1 MLRTTHCQFCSIV
14 PPYLLLKL
22 AEESAD
28 PEVRE
33 QAIATLQ
40 FTRQARVQRVAMAS
54 NLSVTPAPAAAPAV
68 KKRRIFDCENSNDL
82 LRTHVRKEGDAETAD
97 IAVNEAYD
105 YSGITWD
112 FFNMLA
118 GRNSIDGNGLPMTSS
133 VHYSA
138 NGKGFDNAFWN
149 GSQMIYG
156 DGGKIFHRLTQSLD
170 VVAHELT
177 HGITQ
182 YSAGLPYENQSG
194 ALNEHFSDV
203 FGVVV
208 RQWHEKEADPKT
220 AGWLVGEGLM
230 LAGSHYALR
239 SLKAPGT
246 AFPGDIQPDHMSKY
260 KKLANNELEDYG
272 GVHINSGI
280 PNRAFY
286 LAAVALGGPSW
297 ETAANIW
304 YKTLTQRL
312 KGTSSFEKCAYE
324 TISVARDFFD
334 DATAAKVAKAWLDVG
349 VISGTEGPVA
359 SLSMPVV

>member
-1 MLRTTHCQFCSIV
+1 MAHCRFCSIV

-28 PEVRE
+28 PEIRTE
-33 QAIATLQ
+33 ALATLQ
-40 FTRQARVQRVAMAS
+40 ITRQARLQRVS
-54 NLSVTPAPAAAPAV
+54 LSQNLSVAPVLMATPAV
-68 KKRRIFDCENSNDL
+68 KKRRIYDCESTNDL
-82 LRTHVRKEGDAETAD
+82 LRTRVREEGDPKTPDVAAT
-97 IAVNEAYD
+97 EAYD

-112 FFNMLA
+112 FFKMLA
-118 GRNSIDGNGLPMTSS
+118 DRNSIDGNGMPMTSS

-138 NGKGFDNAFWN
+138 NGQGFDNAFWN
-149 GSQMIYG
+149 GYQMIYG
-156 DGGKIFHRLTQSLD
+156 DGGKLFHRLTQSLD

-182 YSAGLPYENQSG
+182 NSAALPYENQSG

-208 RQWHEKEADPKT
+208 RQWNKKETDPKT
-220 AGWLVGEGLM
+220 ASWLVGGGLM
-230 LAGSHYALR
+230 LAGPQYALR
-239 SLKAPGT
+239 SLKEPGK
-246 AFPGDIQPDHMSKY
+246 AYPGDPQPDHMSKY
-260 KKLANNELEDYG
+260 QELANTEQGDWG

-286 LAAVALGGPSW
+286 LAAVALGRPSW
-297 ETAANIW
+297 ETAAQIW

-312 KGTSSFEKCAYE
+312 KGTATFEKCAYE

-334 DATAAKVAKAWLDVG
+334 DAIAAKVAKAWLDVG
-349 VISGTEGPVA
+349 VIEGTIGPVA
-359 SLSMPVV
+359 SLHMPVP